1 MNAIGEITMCG
12 TIGTARQASAGGHA
26 RHAAAADRAAPIDGT
41 ARQPASAV
49 RIPPLADPQGNDVT
63 CRWPLQSFLE
73 LGALPSAV
81 PCARLHTRHV
91 LWDWGMSSV
100 IDSTELL
107 VSEII
112 TNAVHISRE
121 MDLPAVR
128 LWLLCDRARV
138 VVLAWDPS
146 PLPPLPVTPGEDTE
160 NGRGLLLVDAIS
172 ERWGWYFP
180 GKRPGAD
187 APGQRGK
194 VIWAVV
200 QLITRTAAKRG
211 RQQWRH

>member
-1 MNAIGEITMCG
+1 MCG
-12 TIGTARQASAGGHA
+12 TIHTARQAGGNACHA
-26 RHAAAADRAAPIDGT
+26 VCPPGT
-41 ARQPASAV
+41 TV
-49 RIPPLADPQGNDVT
+49 RIPPLTDPQSIDITG
-63 CRWPLQSFLE
+63 RWPLQSFLE
-73 LGALPSAV
+73 LGAFPSAV

-91 LWDWGMSSV
+91 LWDWGVSGL

-121 MDLPAVR
+121 MDRAAVR

-138 VVLAWDPS
+138 VVLVWDPS
-146 PLPPLPVTPGEDTE
+146 PQPPLPADPRADAE

-180 GKRPGAD
+180 GKQPSTGAS
-187 APGQRGK
+187 GQPGK
-194 VIWAVV
+194 VVWAI
-200 QLITRTAAKRG
+200 LR
-211 RQQWRH
+211 